1 MRFLRAIWP
10 LLFLIPLTWWADR
23 GCRYAGVDPIYHLT
37 LWVHERLGW
46 FVALLAAASVIT
58 VVVKIIVARRRFAN
72 LLHLADVA
80 PTRVT
85 GAFSAAAAELGVSV
99 PKIAFLDVADRIATT
114 VFGPVI
120 LLSRGFSDELDD
132 SELLLV
138 ARHELIHASQR
149 DATVGVLW
157 HLTFAALL
165 LPGFEPLE
173 RRLHALRERRANA
186 LAAAKR
192 EEAYLALI
200 ARIAGGAVLCAGA
213 GLGLE
218 AASRRASD
226 RWLMWI
232 APALLI
238 VLAVSLPLSHAEF
251 LHDRTYLLAHHC

>member
-1 MRFLRAIWP
+1 M
-10 LLFLIPLTWWADR
+10 
-23 GCRYAGVDPIYHLT
+23 T

-72 LLHLADVA
+72 LLDLAEVA

-85 GAFSAAAAELGVSV
+85 RAFSRAAAELGVAV
-99 PKIAFLDVADRIATT
+99 PKIAYLDVTDRIATT

-120 LLSRGFSDELDD
+120 LLSRGFSDALDD
-132 SELLLV
+132 TELLLV
-138 ARHELIHASQR
+138 ARHELVHASQHH
-149 DATVGVLW
+149 ATVGVVW

-173 RRLHALRERRANA
+173 RRLHALRERHANTV
-186 LAAAKR
+186 AAAAR
-192 EEAYLALI
+192 EEPYLKLI
-200 ARIAGGAVLCAGA
+200 ARVAGGAVLCAGA

-218 AASRRASD
+218 ASSRRAAD

-232 APALLI
+232 APALL
-238 VLAVSLPLSHAEF
+238 VLLAVSLPLSHAEF